1 MTVPDT
7 PIAANFAEALD
18 IKVNLFSKL
27 TLNLILMVNKLS
39 ETVDLFISKAIRLNI
54 RIDTA
59 LS

>member
-7 PIAANFAEALD
+7 PIATNFAEALD

-39 ETVDLFISKAIRLNI
+39 ETINLAFSKVIRLSI
-54 RIDTA
+54 EIDTS

>member
-1 MTVPDT
+1 MPDT
-7 PIAANFAEALD
+7 SIATNLNEPLD

-59 LS
+59 SS

>member
-7 PIAANFAEALD
+7 PIATNLNETLD
-18 IKVNLFSKL
+18 VKVNLFPEL

-39 ETVDLFISKAIRLNI
+39 KTINLLFSKLAYPSIRA
-54 RIDTA
+54 DTS